1 MNLII
6 ILEFFIQFKIITFVQ
21 TTQMIKTVIFDM
33 DGVIVDTEPVH
44 HYAYH
49 EHYKELGIPVTPEL
63 FSMFTGQST
72 KNVYQILKDKFNLN
86 DEVNNLVL
94 RKRAIF
100 NEAFDTKPDLE
111 LIPGVKQLIIDLHHN
126 GLELVLASS
135 ASKSTIDRVF
145 NRFNLN
151 QYFKAKVSGE
161 DFPKSKP
168 DPAIFLHAAT
178 LANSTKEECI
188 VIEDST
194 NGIEAAVRAN
204 IAVMG
209 YVSQNTKRQDLSK
222 ANWICEDFFAID
234 AKYIQS
240 L

>member
-1 MNLII
+1 
-6 ILEFFIQFKIITFVQ
+6 
-21 TTQMIKTVIFDM
+21 M

-49 EHYKELGIPVTPEL
+49 QHYKELDIPVTPEL
-63 FSMFTGQST
+63 FATFTGQST
-72 KNVYQILKDKFNLN
+72 KNVYQILKDKFNLTQDVN
-86 DEVNNLVL
+86 DLVL

-100 NEAFDTKPDLE
+100 NDAFDTKPDLE
-111 LIPGVKQLIIDLHHN
+111 LIAGVEQLIKGLHQN
-126 GLELVLASS
+126 GFELILASS

-161 DFPKSKP
+161 DFPQSKP
-168 DPAIFLHAAT
+168 NPAIFLHAAS
-178 LANSTKEECI
+178 LANCDKTECI

-194 NGIEAAVRAN
+194 NGIEAAVRAE
-204 IAVMG
+204 IKVLG

-222 ANWICEDFFAID
+222 ANWICEDFCAID
-234 AKYIQS
+234 ANYIQH
-240 L
+240 LK